1 MKRKILVVGIIFVL
15 LQLTVHAG
23 APDMSK
29 KISLQFDHQPIGMV
43 LKIIAQQYELN
54 MVQSGDMEKPIS
66 VKLENVDLS
75 DALNAI
81 LNSNGFNYYFS
92 GDVVVVKPIDQTAE
106 GETVARAIN
115 FNYISPAAAMN
126 AATDMLSPKGK
137 MKIVEDPAQTG
148 KVPGTPRASQLVIV
162 DMPDAADKIVAFL
175 KNIDSPKTQ
184 IGIEVKMIEVN
195 VTDDKTYGLTWPT
208 SLTARAT
215 GIETNITT
223 STSTTTTT
231 PMALGQVQL
240 PKGKWEW
247 GKLTVDEVQT
257 VLDFLQQSGH
267 SKVISDPRITTL
279 DNCEAEI
286 NVSTVV
292 PIQTI
297 NRFSEAGATQDIV
310 TFQDEEIGIS
320 LLVTPHVIDS
330 GQMLLD
336 VLPTVSEI
344 IGYSGP
350 EGNQKPIRTER
361 SVRTKIAVKTGET
374 AVLGGLLKESK
385 IENNQRVF
393 LLGSLPIIGNLFR
406 HKSIQNSTTDLMILI
421 TPTIIGVK

>member
-1 MKRKILVVGIIFVL
+1 MKRKILIICIIFGL
-15 LQLTVHAG
+15 LQAAALAGTV
-23 APDMSK
+23 DLSR
-29 KISLQFDHQPIGMV
+29 KISLQFERQPIGLV
-43 LKIIAQQYELN
+43 LKVIAQQYNLN
-54 MVQSGDMEKPIS
+54 IVQSGDMEKQIS
-66 VKLENVDLS
+66 VKLENVALS
-75 DALNAI
+75 DALKAI

-92 GDVVVVKPIDQTAE
+92 GDVVVVKPLDRNAE
-106 GETVARAIN
+106 GETEAKVITL
-115 FNYISPAAAMN
+115 NYISPGAAMN
-126 AATDMLSPKGK
+126 AATDMLSSKGK
-137 MKIVEDPAQTG
+137 MKIVEDPAQTNKG
-148 KVPGTPRASQLVIV
+148 AGTPRASRLVIV
-162 DMPDAADKIVAFL
+162 DLPEVVEKVSAFL
-175 KNIDSPKTQ
+175 NSIDSPQIQ

-195 VTDDKTYGLTWPT
+195 VTNDKTYGMTWPT
-208 SLTARAT
+208 SLTARAS
-215 GIETNITT
+215 GIETDNV
-223 STSTTTTT
+223 STTTSSSAA

-247 GKLTVDEVQT
+247 GKLSVDEVQV

-320 LLVTPHVIDS
+320 LLVTPHIID
-330 GQMLLD
+330 GGRILLD
-336 VLPTVSEI
+336 VLPMVSEI

-361 SVRTKIAVKTGET
+361 SIRTKIAVKTGET

-385 IENNQRVF
+385 IENNQRIF
-393 LLGSLPIIGNLFR
+393 LLGSLPIVGNLFR

-421 TPTIIGVK
+421 TPTIIGQ